1 MKRPTL
7 AGDAW
12 VILHIVWFLAA
23 FAATGFCGALFT
35 NTPAGYCLL
44 AVPGVL
50 VGLPAAVF
58 VLSRRARWLMIAAL
72 SGSLIWMVPVLI
84 GQISKT

>member
-23 FAATGFCGALFT
+23 FAGTGFCGALFT
-35 NTPAGYCLL
+35 NTLAGYCLL
-44 AVPGVL
+44 AVPGIL
-50 VGLPAAVF
+50 VSLPAAIF
-58 VLSRRARWLMIAAL
+58 VLSRRAKFLMIVGL
-72 SGSLIWMVPVLI
+72 SGSLIWLVPVLI
-84 GQISKT
+84 DQIPKL